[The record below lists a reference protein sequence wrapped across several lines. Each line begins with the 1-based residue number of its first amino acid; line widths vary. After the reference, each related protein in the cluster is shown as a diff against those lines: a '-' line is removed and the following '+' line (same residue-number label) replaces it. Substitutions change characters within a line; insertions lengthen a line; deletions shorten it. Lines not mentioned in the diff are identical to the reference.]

1 MEEHGRNDQH
11 GRIDFVEL
19 FNERAGILEFE
30 AGMSR
35 PKAEYEAA
43 LELRKRYGLQNLPM
57 VIREIGNAA
66 YRKMMG
72 LPDREMEGQD
82 GTYKNDQARVLD

>member
-1 MEEHGRNDQH
+1 MEKHGRNDQH
-11 GRIDFVEL
+11 GQLDLVDL
-19 FNERAGILEFE
+19 FHERASILEFE

-66 YRKMMG
+66 FKK
-72 LPDREMEGQD
+72 L
-82 GTYKNDQARVLD
+82 